1 MSEEKNQ
8 PEQEQLTP
16 EQILERKAQL
26 KEFYANQMDLLRP
39 QLEYE
44 TTLASIEEQRFKRM
58 TMIIRQA
65 EMSMGPKEEKEQ
77 RQTEGEEK
85 KERTLK
91 KD

>member
-1 MSEEKNQ
+1 MSEETNQ
-8 PEQEQLTP
+8 PDQEQLTP

-77 RQTEGEEK
+77 RQTEGGEK